1 MKTTLIRGVPP
12 SVQQDGWWI
21 SGAGAANCMV
31 ERDTDASGTPPQF
44 VLLVA
49 LIVLGDVLVW
59 QVVPGVSLAVFCA
72 VLVLGAVALKPGGLS
87 RRQGARVLGGTFL
100 ALMPLVELVQPLS
113 LLIAFMGLSLVLAL
127 VAGLRSRALGAAV
140 LWIWPIGMRQGM
152 RDLRGIGGSWKAED
166 LDLSLPNLLRGWA
179 VPLGLGGFFVV
190 LLVAANPVADVWL
203 EKLARFDPDLP
214 DRARI
219 AFWLLLIP
227 VVWAA
232 LSVSRMRMRM
242 REQLRA
248 AGVRVAVKQGPAQIG
263 LINPV
268 STARA
273 LVLFNAVFAVQT
285 LLDMIYLYGGMGLP
299 AGITYAEYAHRGA
312 YPLVITAL
320 LAGGFA
326 LMCQR
331 WVTGAPVLRALL
343 MLWVAQNVALV
354 ISSEV
359 RLSLYVEVYGLTRLR
374 LAAAIWMG
382 LVTVGL
388 VMILWQVCAG
398 FGNRWLLVRLGA
410 LGAGVLYICAWVSFD
425 AMIAQY
431 NLTHDVRQDR
441 GYLCRLGDG
450 AQPVIAA
457 FDATRETT
465 LCRWPASVDLPRD
478 WREWGFR
485 NWRARHSLNAI
496 QTGNF

>member
-1 MKTTLIRGVPP
+1 MKTYLIRGVPP
-12 SVQQDGWWI
+12 SVQRDGWWLNADRTAPR
-21 SGAGAANCMV
+21 SQAPQDSRARGAPAQV
-31 ERDTDASGTPPQF
+31 

-59 QVVPGVSLAVFCA
+59 QVMPGISLAVFCA
-72 VLVLGAVALKPGGLS
+72 ALVLGAVALKPGGVG
-87 RRQGARVLGGTFL
+87 RRLGARVAGGTFL

-113 LLIAFMGLSLVLAL
+113 MLIAVVGLSVVLVMI
-127 VAGLRSRALGAAV
+127 AGIRRRALGHAALR
-140 LWIWPIGMRQGM
+140 LWPVGIAQGL
-152 RDLRGIGGSWKAED
+152 RDLFGPLRCWSQQGID
-166 LDLSLPNLLRGWA
+166 LQLSGLVRGWL
-179 VPLGLGGFFVV
+179 VPLGLGGLFV
-190 LLVAANPVADVWL
+190 LLLLVANPVAVTWL
-203 EKLARFDPDLP
+203 EHLTLFEPALP
-214 DRARI
+214 EAGRVV
-219 AFWLLLIP
+219 FWLLLVP
-227 VVWAA
+227 VIWSV
-232 LSVSRMRMRM
+232 LSVTRM
-242 REQLRA
+242 REQLRGGMSKVA
-248 AGVRVAVKQGPAQIG
+248 RVQGPAREG
-263 LINPV
+263 LINPA

-273 LVLFNAVFAVQT
+273 LVVFNTVFAVQT
-285 LLDMIYLYGGMGLP
+285 LMDMVYLYGGVGLP

-320 LAGGFA
+320 LAGAFA

-331 WVTGAPVLRALL
+331 WVAGAPVLRALL

-382 LVTVGL
+382 LVATGL

-398 FGNRWLLVRLGA
+398 YGNRWLLVRLGA
-410 LGAGVLYICAWVSFD
+410 LGAGVLYVCAWVSFD
-425 AMIAQY
+425 AAIAAY
-431 NLTHDVRQDR
+431 NLSHDVRHDTR
-441 GYLCRLGDG
+441 YLCQLADG

-457 FDATRETT
+457 YDAQRETT
-465 LCRWPASVDLPRD
+465 LCRWPAAVDMPQD

-496 QTGNF
+496 QTGTFQ

>member
-1 MKTTLIRGVPP
+1 MKTTLIRGVPR
-12 SVQQDGWWI
+12 SVQQDGWWL
-21 SGAGAANCMV
+21 SGEAAAPRRQGDRCSA
-31 ERDTDASGTPPQF
+31 ASTVPLQL

-59 QVVPGVSLAVFCA
+59 QVMPGLSLAVFCA
-72 VLVLGAVALKPGGLS
+72 FMVLGAVAMKPGGMT

-113 LLIAFMGLSLVLAL
+113 LSIAVVGVSLVLAM
-127 VAGLRSRALGAAV
+127 VAGVRSRALGRAA
-140 LWIWPIGMRQGM
+140 LWFWPLGMRQGA
-152 RDLRGIGGSWKAED
+152 RDIHATSGGWKVQDID
-166 LDLSLPNLLRGWA
+166 LHVVGLVRGWA
-179 VPLGLGGFFVV
+179 VPLGLGGLFV
-190 LLVAANPVADVWL
+190 LLLAAANPVAAVWFDRLAQFEPDVPDQ
-203 EKLARFDPDLP
+203 ARMV
-214 DRARI
+214 
-219 AFWLLLIP
+219 FWLLLIP

-232 LSVSRMRMRM
+232 LSAPRM

-248 AGVRVAVKQGPAQIG
+248 RGPAKQVKQGPAQMG
-263 LINPV
+263 LINPA

-285 LLDMIYLYGGMGLP
+285 LMDMVYLYGGVGLP

-320 LAGGFA
+320 LAGAFA

-331 WVTGAPVLRALL
+331 WITGAPVLRALL

-382 LVTVGL
+382 LVAVGL

-398 FGNRWLLVRLGA
+398 FGNRWLLVRLSA
-410 LGAGVLYICAWVSFD
+410 LGAGVLYVCAWVSFD
-425 AMIAQY
+425 GAIAQY
-431 NLTHDVRQDR
+431 NLSHEIKQDTF
-441 GYLCRLGDG
+441 YLCQLGDG
-450 AQPVIAA
+450 AQPAIARY
-457 FDATRETT
+457 DALRDTT
-465 LCRWPASVDLPRD
+465 MCRWPASADLPQD

-496 QTGNF
+496 RIGTSR

>member
-12 SVQQDGWWI
+12 SVQQDGWWL
-21 SGAGAANCMV
+21 SGEAATGGRPRQPSEVRKM
-31 ERDTDASGTPPQF
+31 PPQLL
-44 VLLVA
+44 LLVM
-49 LIVLGDVLVW
+49 LMVLGDVLVW
-59 QVVPGVSLAVFCA
+59 QVMPGVSLAVFCA
-72 VLVLGAVALKPGGLS
+72 ALVLGAVALKPGGLS
-87 RRQGARVLGGTFL
+87 RRQGARVLGGTIL
-100 ALMPLVELVQPLS
+100 AVTPLVELVQPLS
-113 LLIAFMGLSLVLAL
+113 LLIAFVGISLVLATI
-127 VAGLRSRALGAAV
+127 AGVCARALGAAA
-140 LWIWPIGMRQGM
+140 LWVWPLGMRQGA
-152 RDLRGIGGSWKAED
+152 RDLRGAVGRCNVGD
-166 LDLSLPNLLRGWA
+166 LEPDVMGLLRGWA
-179 VPLGLGGFFVV
+179 VPLGLGGFFV
-190 LLVAANPVADVWL
+190 LLLMAANPVADAWV
-203 EKLARFDPDLP
+203 ARLSQVDPDLP
-214 DRARI
+214 DGDRMV
-219 AFWLLLIP
+219 FWLLLIP

-232 LSVSRMRMRM
+232 LSAPRM

-248 AGVRVAVKQGPAQIG
+248 GGAARSVKQGPAQIG
-263 LINPV
+263 LINSL

-285 LLDMIYLYGGMGLP
+285 LMDMVYLYGGVGLP

-331 WVTGAPVLRALL
+331 WIAGSAVLKALL
-343 MLWVAQNVALV
+343 VLWVAQNVALV

-382 LVTVGL
+382 LVAVGL

-398 FGNRWLLVRLGA
+398 FGNRWLLVRLSA
-410 LGAGVLYICAWVSFD
+410 LGAGVLYLCAWVSFD
-425 AMIAQY
+425 AAIAQY
-431 NLTHDVRQDR
+431 NLSHDVKRDTF
-441 GYLCRLGDG
+441 YLCRLGDG

-457 FDATRETT
+457 YDAQRETT
-465 LCRWPASVDLPRD
+465 LCRWPAAADLPQD

-485 NWRARHSLNAI
+485 NWRARNSLNAI